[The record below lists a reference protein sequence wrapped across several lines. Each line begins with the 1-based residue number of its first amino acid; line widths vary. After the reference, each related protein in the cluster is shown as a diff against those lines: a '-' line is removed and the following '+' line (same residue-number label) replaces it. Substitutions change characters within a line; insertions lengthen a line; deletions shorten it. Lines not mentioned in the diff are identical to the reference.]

1 MTIPARVFVC
11 VAVTVSCV
19 LPQIWKRLVHQAPV
33 LSDLDAVDANFA
45 RSLAR
50 LRAREVSPAVR
61 ATWAVHVYVWMGLLH
76 SNCLPHAT
84 QKEGLSM
91 YA

>member
-1 MTIPARVFVC
+1 MTTPACVVVC
-11 VAVTVSCV
+11 VAVTVACV

-50 LRAREVSPAVR
+50 LRAREVSPAVC
-61 ATWAVHVYVWMGLLH
+61 ATWEVHVDV
-76 SNCLPHAT
+76 
-84 QKEGLSM
+84 
-91 YA
+91 